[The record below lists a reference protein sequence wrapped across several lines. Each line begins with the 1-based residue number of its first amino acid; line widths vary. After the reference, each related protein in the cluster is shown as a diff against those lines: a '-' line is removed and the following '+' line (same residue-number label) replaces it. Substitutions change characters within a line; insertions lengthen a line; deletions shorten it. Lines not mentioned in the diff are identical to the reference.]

1 MRKLLI
7 CGALAAATLLPAS
20 AAQAYG
26 DAPWCL
32 KYSLG
37 RGSAAERCEYR
48 TFEHCASDR
57 SLSNSFCVQNARY
70 LPYWQGRFG
79 EEPVRKL
86 SHKKKHRTQ

>member
-1 MRKLLI
+1 MQKLLW
-7 CGALAAATLLPAS
+7 CGALAAAALFPAS

-26 DAPWCL
+26 DSPWCL

-48 TFEHCASDR
+48 TFEHCAGDR
-57 SLSNSFCVQNARY
+57 TLSGAFCVQNSRY

-79 EEPVRKL
+79 EQPTRKI
-86 SHKKKHRTQ
+86 SRKKKHRSQ